1 VSFLDEIAA
10 RLVSQ
15 SVGVT
20 GSNIFLGSK
29 AVIPT
34 GSGPFLSL
42 IETGG
47 TGATR
52 VHNIAGPST
61 QRPTAQVLVRAGSYQ
76 AARTMSKAAYD
87 ALNGVWNTTLSGTF
101 YQKITARQEP
111 TDIGLDGSGRVMVVF
126 NIDAQ
131 KQPS

>member
-1 VSFLDEIAA
+1 VSFLDEVAA
-10 RLVSQ
+10 YLVAQ
-15 SVGVT
+15 NVGVLGT
-20 GSNIFLGSK
+20 NIFLGSR

-47 TGATR
+47 TEATR

-61 QRPTAQVLVRAGSYQ
+61 QRPTAQLLVRAGSYQ
-76 AARTMSKAAYD
+76 AARTMSKAAYTV
-87 ALNGVWNTTLSGTF
+87 LNGVWNTTLSGTF